1 MTDVCL
7 ILMSYHMH
15 IFIDYSFSNHSLNEE
30 FQSGISIWFQG
41 FSPGANLVLAL
52 NLHMILVFYQGELST
67 IQSLHLIFDLI
78 ALTVLGCVLFFIF
91 TATVAIVAPN
101 YYSFLR
107 YHPNCSN

>member
-67 IQSLHLIFDLI
+67 IL
-78 ALTVLGCVLFFIF
+78 
-91 TATVAIVAPN
+91 
-101 YYSFLR
+101 SFLATLNGFLFSTLFER
-107 YHPNCSN
+107 ISECTLRCLGNLPAT